1 MADTAPP
8 SPPPARSRSARWL
21 WAAGT
26 VLLVAAAGLATW
38 RLAGGRSP
46 EATDA
51 LASATQPARLAAG
64 HDYYLHVKLIELTD
78 RRPDGKAWD
87 RVGDSGPDIRFTLT
101 WRQNVVWNAIEKPDT
116 LIGSWDLL
124 KVDLK
129 QIVTSGG
136 QTDLEGLVNA
146 PLVHYER
153 GETVELTVW
162 DADPVG
168 SDDAGAITIRLDELS
183 PGENT
188 LTLETGKTA
197 AVKRVIVSLIDRRT
211 PLPELVDT
219 ISKR

>member
-8 SPPPARSRSARWL
+8 SPPPPRSRSARWL

-87 RVGDSGPDIRFTLT
+87 RVGDSGPDIRFTL
-101 WRQNVVWNAIEKPDT
+101 
-116 LIGSWDLL
+116 
-124 KVDLK
+124 
-129 QIVTSGG
+129 
-136 QTDLEGLVNA
+136 
-146 PLVHYER
+146 
-153 GETVELTVW
+153 
-162 DADPVG
+162 
-168 SDDAGAITIRLDELS
+168 
-183 PGENT
+183 
-188 LTLETGKTA
+188 
-197 AVKRVIVSLIDRRT
+197 
-211 PLPELVDT
+211 
-219 ISKR
+219 